1 MDKNAILTMTRK
13 KRVKKYFAQFKNPY
27 TVVMFL
33 FMLIYVGTFA
43 YTIWWGLISS
53 LKEASDYYVNLYG
66 LPKKWAFSNYSL
78 AFSELY
84 VVVNNMRYYLP
95 HLFMNSFIYAFG
107 NVAIST
113 VSTCFCAYLCQ
124 KYKCKLS
131 SLIYN
136 TYLFMLVIP
145 IVGSVG
151 ANISFRMML
160 GIYDNIWLGFITDIG
175 FNTAPLMMYYA
186 AFAAIPN
193 DYMDAATVDG
203 AGHWRIL
210 LTIMFPMIKV
220 PFAILFLVAFMP
232 QWNDHMGPLIYLPSF
247 PTAAVGLYRFQ
258 LMSTNATASVN
269 VRMAATMIV
278 CMPCLIMFI
287 IFRNQFMG
295 NITFGGIKG

>member
-1 MDKNAILTMTRK
+1 MEKSVVLRGTGR
-13 KRVKKYFAQFKNPY
+13 KRVKKYFAKFKSPFA
-27 TVVMFL
+27 VIMFL
-33 FMLIYVGTFA
+33 FLLVYAGTFI
-43 YTIWWGLISS
+43 YTIYWGLISS
-53 LKEASDYYVNLYG
+53 LKAPSDYYVNLYG
-66 LPKKWAFSNYSL
+66 LPKKWEFDNYTL

-95 HLFMNSFIYAFG
+95 QLFFNSFIYAFG
-107 NVAIST
+107 NVATST

-131 SLIYN
+131 SIIYN
-136 TYLFMLVIP
+136 TYLFMLIIP

-151 ANISFRMML
+151 ANISFRIAI
-160 GIYDNIWLGFITDIG
+160 GIYDNIWLGFITNIG
-175 FNTAPLMMYYA
+175 FNTAPLMIYYA

-220 PFAILFLVAFMP
+220 PFAIMFLTAFMP
-232 QWNDHMGPLIYLPSF
+232 QWNDYMSPLIYLPSW

-258 LMSTNATASVN
+258 MMSTNATASVN

-278 CMPCLIMFI
+278 CLPCLVLFI
-287 IFRNQFMG
+287 VFRKQFMG